1 MPPQPAPRPLDA
13 HASDPALL
21 GWMVG
26 SPPPPEKRIRFEDGT
41 CRQFPQ
47 IRWAYSHQRQL
58 VPTRVVPRGTGPVWE
73 LPRTPRDDLD
83 AVRFVPIGGHEPMTW
98 AQAFDANYTDG
109 LVVLHRGRIVQER
122 YAGVLRPEVQHLAM
136 SVTKSFVGL
145 LGAMLVADGTLD
157 EHAPASRWVPELSGS
172 AFGHATV
179 RQLLDMTTALRYSE
193 DYANPAA
200 EIYDFVRAGHVVP
213 RPADYTGPDGF
224 HAFLR
229 TVQAQGTHGEAFAYK
244 TVNTDVLAWVMARAT
259 GQPLDLL
266 LAERLWQPLG
276 SEHDAYFSV
285 DALGTPFAG
294 GGLNLALRDL
304 ARVGELMRLRGTRP
318 DTGHRIVPA
327 AVIDDIARGADPARF
342 AKAGYVLLPG
352 WSYRSMWWV
361 THNPH
366 GAYTARGV
374 HGQGI
379 YVDPAAEM
387 VVARFA
393 SHPMAANAHLDPT
406 SLPAY
411 HALAR
416 HLMSQPG

>member
-1 MPPQPAPRPLDA
+1 MPPLPASHPLDA
-13 HASDPALL
+13 RASDPALL

-26 SPPPPEKRIRFEDGT
+26 SPPPPEKRIRFDDGT

-58 VPTRVVPRGTGPVWE
+58 VPTRAVPRGTGPVWE
-73 LPRTPRDDLD
+73 LPRAPREDLD
-83 AVRFVPIGGHEPMTW
+83 AVRFMPIGADAPMSW
-98 AQAFDANYTDG
+98 GEAFDANYTDG
-109 LVVLHRGRIVQER
+109 IVVLHRGRIVQER

-157 EHAPASRWVPELSGS
+157 EQAPASNWVPELSGS

-229 TVQAQGTHGEAFAYK
+229 MVQAQGTHGEAFAYK

-259 GQPLDLL
+259 GQALDML

-276 SEHDAYFSV
+276 TEHDAYFSV

-318 DTGHRIVPA
+318 DTGHSIVPG

-342 AKAGYVLLPG
+342 AKAGYGLLLG

-416 HLMSQPG
+416 HLMAEPG